1 MECET
6 LIERTW
12 QIHTPFLQ
20 HTLPISQTNL
30 ALKCEALKP
39 QTFLGV
45 PAVRSAWQP
54 TPLRNMN
61 GWGSL
66 PSLHFLCNFHPSKVS
81 TNRVDEFGGDSISGR
96 QKFMKSE
103 CAIPK

>member
-20 HTLPISQTNL
+20 HTLPISQKNL

-66 PSLHFLCNFHPSKVS
+66 PSLHFLCNFHPSKYQLIELMSLEV
-81 TNRVDEFGGDSISGR
+81 TAFLEGR
-96 QKFMKSE
+96 NL
-103 CAIPK
+103 